1 MITNYQYIDNKLT
14 EVTEMT
20 SGCWVNIYPP
30 FDYNAIKEIAEK
42 LNVDIENFTDA
53 LDIDEQSRY
62 EEDDDTKFI
71 LLNTPIRN
79 EKLVNNTR
87 ASFITIPISIV
98 IKDNIVITTSLYK
111 NPVIDSIIS
120 KSSRKPLFQDIQ
132 SLVLN
137 IFDRNTDFFHYYLK
151 QINLRFNDFEKIIDT
166 QATNKD
172 FVTILQLQKSL
183 IYFETN
189 LRSNNLMMVKMKRTN
204 FLDTREVEEYD
215 DFFDE
220 VIIENQQ
227 AIEMTEVYSRI
238 LDSSMQTI
246 SSIISNNVN
255 SIVKRLTG
263 ATIILMIPSII
274 SGLWGMNV
282 PVPFGHSAYGFGI
295 ISIVTIS
302 LIGAIVY
309 LFYKKRWI

>member
-1 MITNYQYIDNKLT
+1 MITIYQKTDSKLI
-14 EVTEMT
+14 EVPEIS
-20 SGCWVNIYPP
+20 SGCWINIYPP
-30 FDYNAIKEIAEK
+30 FDYNAINEISEK
-42 LNVDIENFTDA
+42 LGVYIEYFTDA

-71 LLNTPIRN
+71 LLNAPIRN
-79 EKLVNNTR
+79 DKLVNSTR

-111 NPVIDSIIS
+111 NPVIDSIIN
-120 KSSRKPLFQDIQ
+120 KSSRKSQFNDITN
-132 SLVLN
+132 LVLN
-137 IFDRNTDFFHYYLK
+137 IFDQNTNFFHYYLK

-166 QATNKD
+166 ASNQD

-204 FLDTREVEEYD
+204 FLETRDIEEYD

-255 SIVKRLTG
+255 YIVKRLTG
-263 ATIILMIPSII
+263 ATIILMVPSII

-282 PVPFGHSAYGFGI
+282 PVPLGQSPFGFFLISGATI
-295 ISIVTIS
+295 II
-302 LIGAIVY
+302 LIGIVY
-309 LFYKKRWI
+309 LFIKKRWI

>member
-1 MITNYQYIDNKLT
+1 
-14 EVTEMT
+14 MT
-20 SGCWVNIYPP
+20 AGSWVNIYPP
-30 FDYNAIKEIAEK
+30 FDYNAINEISEK
-42 LNVDIENFTDA
+42 LGVYIEYFTDA

-62 EEDDDTKFI
+62 DDDDDTKFI

-79 EKLVNNTR
+79 DKIVNSTR

-98 IKDNIVITTSLYK
+98 IKDEIVITTSLYK
-111 NPVIDSIIS
+111 NPVIDSVIN
-120 KSSRKPLFQDIQ
+120 KSSRKTQFETIT

-137 IFDRNTDFFHYYLK
+137 IFEQNTNFFHYYLK
-151 QINLRFNDFEKIIDT
+151 QINIRFNDFEKIIDSASN
-166 QATNKD
+166 QD

-204 FLDTREVEEYD
+204 FLESRDHEELD
-215 DFFDE
+215 DQFDE
-220 VIIENQQ
+220 IIIENQQ

-246 SSIISNNVN
+246 TSIISNNVN

-282 PVPFGHSAYGFGI
+282 PVPFGDNPFGFSMI
-295 ISIVTIS
+295 TALTFLMVI
-302 LIGAIVY
+302 AIVF
-309 LFYKKRWI
+309 LFYKKKWI

>member
-1 MITNYQYIDNKLT
+1 MITNYQFIDNKLT
-14 EVTEMT
+14 EVDEMT

-79 EKLVNNTR
+79 DKLVNNTR

-98 IKDNIVITTSLYK
+98 IKENIVITTSLYK

-120 KSSRKPLFQDIQ
+120 KSSRKPLFKDIQ

-204 FLDTREVEEYD
+204 FLETREVEEYD

-246 SSIISNNVN
+246 TSIISNNVN

-282 PVPFGHSAYGFGI
+282 PVPFGQSVYGFAI
-295 ISIVTIS
+295 ISFVTIS
-302 LIGAIVY
+302 LISAIVY
-309 LFYKKRWI
+309 LFYKKGWI

>member
-1 MITNYQYIDNKLT
+1 MINIYNTIEGKLT
-14 EVTEMT
+14 EVQEMNA
-20 SGCWVNIYPP
+20 GCWVNIYPP
-30 FDYNAIKEIAEK
+30 FDYNAINEISEK
-42 LNVDIENFTDA
+42 LGVYIEYFTDA

-62 EEDDDTKFI
+62 EDDDDTRFI

-79 EKLVNNTR
+79 EKLIHSTR
-87 ASFITIPISIV
+87 ASFITVPISIV

-111 NPVIDSIIS
+111 NPVIDSIIN
-120 KSSRKPLFQDIQ
+120 KSSRKSMFNDIQ

-137 IFDRNTDFFHYYLK
+137 IFDQNISFFHYYLK
-151 QINLRFNDFEKIIDT
+151 QINLRFNDFEKIIDSASN
-166 QATNKD
+166 QD

-189 LRSNNLMMVKMKRTN
+189 LRTNNLMMVKMKRTN
-204 FLDTREVEEYD
+204 FLETKDNEEYD

-220 VIIENQQ
+220 IVIENQQ

-263 ATIILMIPSII
+263 ATIILMIPSVIT
-274 SGLWGMNV
+274 GLWGMNV
-282 PVPFGHSAYGFGI
+282 PVPLAESRWGFTI
-295 ISIVTIS
+295 ITIFTF
-302 LIGAIVY
+302 LLLAGVVH
-309 LFYKKRWI
+309 LFTKKKWL

>member
-1 MITNYQYIDNKLT
+1 VITIYKNIQGKLT
-14 EVTEMT
+14 EVETMT
-20 SGCWVNIYPP
+20 AGSWVNIYPP
-30 FDYNAIKEIAEK
+30 FDYNAINEISEK
-42 LNVDIENFTDA
+42 LGVYIEYFTDA

-62 EEDDDTKFI
+62 DDDDDTKFI

-79 EKLVNNTR
+79 DKIVNSTR

-98 IKDNIVITTSLYK
+98 IKDEIVITTSLYK
-111 NPVIDSIIS
+111 NPVIDSVIN
-120 KSSRKPLFQDIQ
+120 KSSRKTQFETIT

-137 IFDRNTDFFHYYLK
+137 IFEQNTNFFHYYLK
-151 QINLRFNDFEKIIDT
+151 QINIRFNDFEKIIDSASN
-166 QATNKD
+166 QD

-204 FLDTREVEEYD
+204 FLESRDHEELD
-215 DFFDE
+215 DQFDE
-220 VIIENQQ
+220 IIIENQQ

-282 PVPFGHSAYGFGI
+282 PVPFGNNPFGFSMI
-295 ISIVTIS
+295 TALTFLMVI
-302 LIGAIVY
+302 AIVF
-309 LFYKKRWI
+309 LFYKKKWI

>member
-1 MITNYQYIDNKLT
+1 VITIYQTIDNRLS
-14 EVTEMT
+14 EVPEIT

-30 FDYNAIKEIAEK
+30 FDYNAINEISTK
-42 LNVDIENFTDA
+42 LDVHIEYFTDA

-62 EEDDDTKFI
+62 EDDDDTKFI

-79 EKLVNNTR
+79 DKIVNSTR

-111 NPVIDSIIS
+111 NPVIDSVIS
-120 KSSRKPLFQDIQ
+120 KFTRKDLFQDIA

-137 IFDRNTDFFHYYLK
+137 IFDRNTDFFHHYLK
-151 QINLRFNDFEKIIDT
+151 QINLRFNDFEKIIDMASN
-166 QATNKD
+166 QD

-204 FLDTREVEEYD
+204 FLQTKENEEYD

-220 VIIENQQ
+220 IIIENHQ

-246 SSIISNNVN
+246 SSILSNNVN
-255 SIVKRLTG
+255 FIVKRLTG

-282 PVPFGHSAYGFGI
+282 PVPLAQSPYGFTIITALTIFLVIGI
-295 ISIVTIS
+295 VIV
-302 LIGAIVY
+302 
-309 LFYKKRWI
+309 FFKKRWI

>member
-1 MITNYQYIDNKLT
+1 MITIYQNIEGKLT
-14 EVTEMT
+14 EVTEIT
-20 SGCWVNIYPP
+20 PGSWVNIYPP
-30 FDYNAIKEIAEK
+30 FDYNAINEISEK
-42 LNVDIENFTDA
+42 LGVYIEYFTDA

-62 EEDDDTKFI
+62 EDDDDTKFI

-79 EKLVNNTR
+79 EKLVNSKR

-98 IKDNIVITTSLYK
+98 IKDDIVITTSLHK
-111 NPVIDSIIS
+111 NPVIDSVLN
-120 KSSRKPLFQDIQ
+120 KSVRKSQFESITK
-132 SLVLN
+132 LVLN
-137 IFDRNTDFFHYYLK
+137 IFDQNTNFFHYYLK
-151 QINLRFNDFEKIIDT
+151 QINIRFNDFEKIIDSASN
-166 QATNKD
+166 QD
-172 FVTILQLQKSL
+172 FVSILQLQKSL

-204 FLDTREVEEYD
+204 FLETKENEEFD
-215 DFFDE
+215 DQFDE
-220 VIIENQQ
+220 IIIENQQ

-282 PVPFGHSAYGFGI
+282 PVPFEGSWWGFPVI
-295 ISIVTIS
+295 TFFTITI
-302 LIGAIVY
+302 LLCIVY
-309 LFYKKRWI
+309 LFYRKRWI

>member
-1 MITNYQYIDNKLT
+1 MITIYKNIQGKLT
-14 EVTEMT
+14 EVETMT
-20 SGCWVNIYPP
+20 AGSWVNIYPP
-30 FDYNAIKEIAEK
+30 FDYNAINEISEK
-42 LNVDIENFTDA
+42 LGVYIEYFTDA

-62 EEDDDTKFI
+62 DDDDDTKFI

-79 EKLVNNTR
+79 DKIVNSTR

-98 IKDNIVITTSLYK
+98 IKDEIVITTSLYK
-111 NPVIDSIIS
+111 NPVIDSVIN
-120 KSSRKPLFQDIQ
+120 KSSRKTQFETIT

-137 IFDRNTDFFHYYLK
+137 IFEQNTNFFHYYLK
-151 QINLRFNDFEKIIDT
+151 QINIRFNDFEKIIDSASN
-166 QATNKD
+166 QD

-204 FLDTREVEEYD
+204 FLESRDHEELD
-215 DFFDE
+215 DQFDE
-220 VIIENQQ
+220 IIIENQQ

-246 SSIISNNVN
+246 TSIISNNVN

-282 PVPFGHSAYGFGI
+282 PVPFGDNPFGFSMI
-295 ISIVTIS
+295 TALTFLMVI
-302 LIGAIVY
+302 AIVF
-309 LFYKKRWI
+309 LFYKKKWI

>member
-1 MITNYQYIDNKLT
+1 
-14 EVTEMT
+14 MT
-20 SGCWVNIYPP
+20 AGSWVNIYPP
-30 FDYNAIKEIAEK
+30 FDYNAINEISEK
-42 LNVDIENFTDA
+42 LGVYIEYFTDA

-62 EEDDDTKFI
+62 DDDDDTKFI

-79 EKLVNNTR
+79 DKIVNSTR

-98 IKDNIVITTSLYK
+98 IKDEIVITTSLYK
-111 NPVIDSIIS
+111 NPVIDSVIN
-120 KSSRKPLFQDIQ
+120 KSSRKTQFETIT

-137 IFDRNTDFFHYYLK
+137 IFEQNTNFFHYYLK
-151 QINLRFNDFEKIIDT
+151 QINIRFNDFEKIIDSASN
-166 QATNKD
+166 QD

-204 FLDTREVEEYD
+204 FLESRDHEELD
-215 DFFDE
+215 DQFDE
-220 VIIENQQ
+220 IVIENQQ

-282 PVPFGHSAYGFGI
+282 PVPFGNNPFGFSMI
-295 ISIVTIS
+295 TALTFLMVI
-302 LIGAIVY
+302 AIVF
-309 LFYKKRWI
+309 LFYKKKWI

>member
-1 MITNYQYIDNKLT
+1 VITIYNTIDDKLA
-14 EVTEMT
+14 EVQEIK

-30 FDYNAIKEIAEK
+30 FDYNAINEISDK
-42 LNVDIENFTDA
+42 LGVYIEYFTDA

-62 EEDDDTKFI
+62 EDDDDTKFI

-79 EKLVNNTR
+79 DKIVNSTR

-98 IKDNIVITTSLYK
+98 IKDDIVITTSLYK
-111 NPVIDSIIS
+111 NPVIDSIIN
-120 KSSRKPLFQDIQ
+120 KSIRKSQFNDIT

-137 IFDRNTDFFHYYLK
+137 IFDQNTNFFHYYLK

-166 QATNKD
+166 ASNQD
-172 FVTILQLQKSL
+172 FVTVLQLQKSL

-204 FLDTREVEEYD
+204 FLNTKVNEEYD

-220 VIIENQQ
+220 VIIENHQ

-238 LDSSMQTI
+238 LDSSMHTI
-246 SSIISNNVN
+246 STIISNNVN
-255 SIVKRLTG
+255 VIVKRLTG

-282 PVPFGHSAYGFGI
+282 PVPFMNNPFGFMSITIATMVLVIGI
-295 ISIVTIS
+295 VF
-302 LIGAIVY
+302 

>member
-1 MITNYQYIDNKLT
+1 MITIYKNIQGKLT
-14 EVTEMT
+14 EVETMT
-20 SGCWVNIYPP
+20 AGSWVNIYPP
-30 FDYNAIKEIAEK
+30 FDYNAINEISEK
-42 LNVDIENFTDA
+42 LGVYIEYFTDA

-62 EEDDDTKFI
+62 DDDDDTKFI

-79 EKLVNNTR
+79 DKIVNSTR

-98 IKDNIVITTSLYK
+98 IKDEIVITTSLYK
-111 NPVIDSIIS
+111 NPVIDSVIN
-120 KSSRKPLFQDIQ
+120 KSSRKTQFETIT

-137 IFDRNTDFFHYYLK
+137 IFEQNTNFFHYYLK
-151 QINLRFNDFEKIIDT
+151 QINIRFNDFEKIIDSASN
-166 QATNKD
+166 QD

-204 FLDTREVEEYD
+204 FLESRDHEELD
-215 DFFDE
+215 DQFDE
-220 VIIENQQ
+220 IIIENQQ

-282 PVPFGHSAYGFGI
+282 PVPFGNNPFGFSMI
-295 ISIVTIS
+295 TALTFLMVI
-302 LIGAIVY
+302 AIVF
-309 LFYKKRWI
+309 LFYKKKWI

>member
-20 SGCWVNIYPP
+20 SGCWINIYPP

-282 PVPFGHSAYGFGI
+282 PVPFGNSAYGFGI
-295 ISIVTIS
+295 ITIVTVS

>member
-1 MITNYQYIDNKLT
+1 MITIYQTIDKKLS
-14 EVTEMT
+14 EVQEIT

-30 FDYNAIKEIAEK
+30 FDYKAINEISDK
-42 LNVDIENFTDA
+42 LGVYIEFFTDA

-62 EEDDDTKFI
+62 EDDDDTKFI

-79 EKLVNNTR
+79 EKLVSTTR

-111 NPVIDSIIS
+111 NPVIDTVIS
-120 KSSRKPLFQDIQ
+120 KFSRKHLFQDIT

-137 IFDRNTDFFHYYLK
+137 IFDRNTDFFHHYLK
-151 QINLRFNDFEKIIDT
+151 QINLKFNDFEKIIDSASN
-166 QATNKD
+166 QD
-172 FVTILQLQKSL
+172 FVNILQLQKSL

-204 FLDTREVEEYD
+204 FLNTRENEEYD

-238 LDSSMQTI
+238 LDSSMHTI

-255 SIVKRLTG
+255 FIVKRLTG
-263 ATIILMIPSII
+263 ATIILMLPSII
-274 SGLWGMNV
+274 SGLMGMNV
-282 PVPFGHSAYGFGI
+282 PVPFANNSYGFAL
-295 ISIVTIS
+295 ISMATAFL
-302 LIGAIVY
+302 LIGTTF
-309 LFYKKRWI
+309 LFYKKKWI

>member
-1 MITNYQYIDNKLT
+1 VITIYKNIQGKLT
-14 EVTEMT
+14 EVETMT
-20 SGCWVNIYPP
+20 AGSWVNIYPP
-30 FDYNAIKEIAEK
+30 FDYNAINEISEK
-42 LNVDIENFTDA
+42 LGVYIEYFTDA

-62 EEDDDTKFI
+62 DDDDDTKFI

-79 EKLVNNTR
+79 DKIVNSTR

-98 IKDNIVITTSLYK
+98 IKDEIVITTSLYK
-111 NPVIDSIIS
+111 NPVIDSVIN
-120 KSSRKPLFQDIQ
+120 KSSRKTQFETIT

-137 IFDRNTDFFHYYLK
+137 IFEQNTNFFHYYLK
-151 QINLRFNDFEKIIDT
+151 QINIRFNDFEKIIDSASN
-166 QATNKD
+166 QD

-204 FLDTREVEEYD
+204 FLESRDHEELD
-215 DFFDE
+215 DQFDE
-220 VIIENQQ
+220 IVIENQQ

-282 PVPFGHSAYGFGI
+282 PVPFGNNPFGFSMI
-295 ISIVTIS
+295 TALTFLMVI
-302 LIGAIVY
+302 AIVF
-309 LFYKKRWI
+309 LFYKKKWI

>member
-1 MITNYQYIDNKLT
+1 
-14 EVTEMT
+14 MT
-20 SGCWVNIYPP
+20 AGSWVNIYPP
-30 FDYNAIKEIAEK
+30 FDYNAINEISEK
-42 LNVDIENFTDA
+42 LGVYIEYFTDA

-62 EEDDDTKFI
+62 DDDDDTKFI

-79 EKLVNNTR
+79 DKIVSSTR

-98 IKDNIVITTSLYK
+98 IKDEIVITTSLYK
-111 NPVIDSIIS
+111 NPVIDSVIN
-120 KSSRKPLFQDIQ
+120 KSSRKTQFETIT

-137 IFDRNTDFFHYYLK
+137 IFEQNTNFFHYYLK
-151 QINLRFNDFEKIIDT
+151 QINIRFNDFEKIIDSASN
-166 QATNKD
+166 QD

-204 FLDTREVEEYD
+204 FLESRDHEELD
-215 DFFDE
+215 DQFDE
-220 VIIENQQ
+220 IIIENQQ

-246 SSIISNNVN
+246 TSIISNNVN

-282 PVPFGHSAYGFGI
+282 PVPFGNNPFGFSMI
-295 ISIVTIS
+295 TALTFLMVI
-302 LIGAIVY
+302 AIVF
-309 LFYKKRWI
+309 LFYKKKWI

>member
-1 MITNYQYIDNKLT
+1 MITNYQFIDNKLT
-14 EVTEMT
+14 EVDEMT

-79 EKLVNNTR
+79 DKLVNNTR

-98 IKDNIVITTSLYK
+98 IKENIVITTSLYK

-120 KSSRKPLFQDIQ
+120 KSSRKPLFKDIQ

-204 FLDTREVEEYD
+204 FLETREVEEYD

-246 SSIISNNVN
+246 TSIISNNVN

-282 PVPFGHSAYGFGI
+282 PVPFGQSVYGFAI
-295 ISIVTIS
+295 ISLVTIS
-302 LIGAIVY
+302 LISAIVY

>member
-1 MITNYQYIDNKLT
+1 MITIYKNIDHKLT
-14 EVTEMT
+14 EVQTME

-30 FDYNAIKEIAEK
+30 FDYNAINDISEK
-42 LNVDIENFTDA
+42 LGVYIEYFTDA

-71 LLNTPIRN
+71 LLNIPIRN
-79 EKLVNNTR
+79 EKIVSSKR

-98 IKDNIVITTSLYK
+98 IKNNIVITTSLYK
-111 NPVIDSIIS
+111 NPIIDSILT
-120 KSSRKPLFQDIQ
+120 KSLRKNLFLDIP

-151 QINLRFNDFEKIIDT
+151 QINIRFNDIENIIDT

-172 FVTILQLQKSL
+172 FVSILQLQKSL

-204 FLDTREVEEYD
+204 FLETRDNEEYD

-238 LDSSMQTI
+238 LDSSMHTI
-246 SSIISNNVN
+246 STIISNNAN
-255 SIVKRLTG
+255 TIVKRLTG
-263 ATIILMIPSII
+263 ATIILMLPSII
-274 SGLWGMNV
+274 SGLLGMNV
-282 PVPFGHSAYGFGI
+282 PVPFGNNPYGFAI
-295 ISIVTIS
+295 ITGFTALLVILTVF
-302 LIGAIVY
+302 
-309 LFYKKRWI
+309 LFYKKKWI